1 MHNSHMEF
9 PHQAVKHWQHLQPA
23 ASAAGPS
30 HQGFWLFSHLGVFQR
45 GSFPFLTPSCPV
57 CLPIPRLPAVALG
70 AGCFIGHCGER
81 WDSSGLPAAAF
92 CPRARSLSGQWQE
105 APASPSAGAGA
116 ARGRCSARAAL
127 FGADKLRKPGR
138 RMEGSVRKLGPGAEH
153 RVPTARPQG
162 DDPGKRL
169 AAPGAR
175 DELPVVWMGW
185 MRGRMQGWLGASA
198 AFRDGWNAKA
208 PELW

>member
-9 PHQAVKHWQHLQPA
+9 PHQAVKRWQCPHPA

-30 HQGFWLFSHLGVFQR
+30 HPSRFPVIFPA
-45 GSFPFLTPSCPV
+45 GSVPEGLIPQPFLTPSCPV
-57 CLPIPRLPAVALG
+57 CLPAPLLPSEPLVLLGIVGSAGTPR
-70 AGCFIGHCGER
+70 E
-81 WDSSGLPAAAF
+81 SSAAAF

-138 RMEGSVRKLGPGAEH
+138 RMEGSVRNLGPGAAGLSTGFPRPGRGVMILESAWQPREH
-153 RVPTARPQG
+153 G
-162 DDPGKRL
+162 DEPAG
-169 AAPGAR
+169 
-175 DELPVVWMGW
+175 VGW
-185 MRGRMQGWLGASA
+185 MQGGMQGWL
-198 AFRDGWNAKA
+198 
-208 PELW
+208 